1 MKIVYT
7 GLENDYYLPK
17 RGKSFEYNNFYLS
30 LKNLPNTEV
39 LNFPFDRILEVGKEK
54 FNEELLEA
62 VKKEKPDLVFAFMLS
77 DELDPKVL
85 REIKKVTTSLAW
97 FADDSWRFYNYSRYW
112 APLFTWVATTYSWTP
127 ALFKKYGQPNVLRSQ
142 WAANLNTY
150 KPTGVDD
157 TSKVRPD
164 VCFVGGWSKPR
175 QKLVDALTSR
185 GVQVSVFGGGWD
197 GGRVSDEE
205 MLRLF
210 TVSKISLGLNPSP
223 GYFNKNSL
231 GRLFFRRSV
240 NKVVADLRFISNLRC
255 FLSRDI
261 PQIKARHFEI
271 PACGGFVITSTADDL
286 DQYYIP
292 GKEIVIYKDLDDFVQ
307 KINYYLKN
315 EEERKSIARAGYERT
330 IREHTYEKRFLAI
343 FRQIGLIKS

>member
-1 MKIVYT
+1 MKILYT

-30 LKNLPNTEV
+30 LKGLPSTEV
-39 LNFPFDRILEVGKEK
+39 INLPFDRILEVGKEK
-54 FNEELLEA
+54 FNEELLET

-77 DELDPKVL
+77 DEFDPKVL
-85 REIKKVTTSLAW
+85 QEIKKITTSLAW

-112 APLFTWVATTYSWTP
+112 AHLFTWVATTYSWTP
-127 ALFKKYGQPNVLRSQ
+127 ALFKKYGQPNVVRSQ
-142 WAANLNTY
+142 WAANANTY
-150 KPTGVDD
+150 KPTGLNDS
-157 TSKVRPD
+157 SKIQPD

-175 QKLVDALTSR
+175 QKLVDALISR
-185 GVQVSVFGGGWD
+185 GVKVSVFGGGWA

-210 TVSKISLGLNPSP
+210 SASKINLGLNPSP

-231 GRLFFRRSV
+231 GRLFARRSV
-240 NKVVADLRFISNLRC
+240 NKFVPDFHLLSNIRC
-255 FLSRDI
+255 LLSRGI

-271 PACGGFVITSTADDL
+271 PACGGFVITSMADDL
-286 DQYYIP
+286 DKYYTP
-292 GKEIVIYKDLDDFVQ
+292 GKEIVIYSDLDDFVE

-315 EEERKSIARAGYERT
+315 GEERKSIAKAGYERT
-330 IREHTYEKRFLAI
+330 IREHTYEKRFLDI
-343 FRQIGLIKS
+343 FKHIGL